1 MAVLI
6 IDGVE
11 LKSPSSYSIGFQ
23 DLDSNN
29 SFTSESGV
37 LNRDV
42 IDYNYLKINVKW
54 DRLTNDECMNI
65 YNAINGKSGFS
76 LTYFDPRFMVLRT
89 KRCYAG
95 NRDGSGIKVREI
107 NGRWSLGFTITS
119 FMGDKEFL

>member
-23 DLDSNN
+23 DLDSSN

-42 IDYNYLKINVKW
+42 IDYNYLKIN
-54 DRLTNDECMNI
+54 
-65 YNAINGKSGFS
+65 
-76 LTYFDPRFMVLRT
+76 
-89 KRCYAG
+89 
-95 NRDGSGIKVREI
+95 
-107 NGRWSLGFTITS
+107 
-119 FMGDKEFL
+119 DKQE